1 MKPWAELPGMMKML
15 ENTYEKNFWPEK
27 IIGIDEAG
35 RGPLCGPLVVAGCI
49 LPAFYQ
55 NQEINDSKKLSAKK
69 REELFQL
76 IIKDALYYDFK
87 IVSAQEIDRLNI
99 YAATKKAMKEIAE
112 KAPAPYV
119 LSDAMPLN
127 CDKEVY
133 SIIKGDAKS
142 ISIAAASILAKVLR
156 DHIMMGY
163 DILYPQYELSK
174 HKGYPT
180 KKHLM
185 LMEEYGLQDFY
196 RLSYAPCQK
205 IKFRN

>member
-1 MKPWAELPGMMKML
+1 ML

-112 KAPAPYV
+112 KATFWGMFQIGGFNWKNCGCASLEEFVERMSKSEAEQLELFAQFCINMKLVKYLKAKDWDGFAYRYNGPAYKKRSYHTR
-119 LSDAMPLN
+119 LRRAH
-127 CDKEVY
+127 
-133 SIIKGDAKS
+133 AK
-142 ISIAAASILAKVLR
+142 
-156 DHIMMGY
+156 H
-163 DILYPQYELSK
+163 SK
-174 HKGYPT
+174 
-180 KKHLM
+180 
-185 LMEEYGLQDFY
+185 
-196 RLSYAPCQK
+196 
-205 IKFRN
+205 